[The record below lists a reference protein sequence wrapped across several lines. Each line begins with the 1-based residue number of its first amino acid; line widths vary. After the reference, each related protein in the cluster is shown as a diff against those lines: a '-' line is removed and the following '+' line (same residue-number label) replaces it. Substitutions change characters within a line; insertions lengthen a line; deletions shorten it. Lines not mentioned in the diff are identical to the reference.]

1 MKKNSKWN
9 SMHLKIFKILNLV
22 NQVKLFFKIKYDS
35 WKYLYHIM
43 TYPFTQIYILKLH
56 LKITCKFS

>member
-9 SMHLKIFKILNLV
+9 SMHLKIFKIVNLV

-43 TYPFTQIYILKLH
+43 TYPFT
-56 LKITCKFS
+56 